1 MFFTMDSDVS
11 RDLFI
16 IKNFVITLSMGFI
29 GVSIVLVIIL
39 LCVLLTMSRQSSETS
54 ANSPPTVPDNQPPPR
69 FAAYLLRF
77 LPKEQRDA
85 LLGDL
90 EEVYWEIYDQCGEQQ
105 AWKWYRNQTIRS
117 LCPLF
122 WRTVRTLLKSGV
134 FGWFGD
140 MIRRFIP

>member
-1 MFFTMDSDVS
+1 MFQHLRS
-11 RDLFI
+11 RREH
-16 IKNFVITLSMGFI
+16 TA
-29 GVSIVLVIIL
+29 
-39 LCVLLTMSRQSSETS
+39 T
-54 ANSPPTVPDNQPPPR
+54 PPTPPDNQHPPR